1 MEQQNQTQSLDL
13 AATQKQIEQGIEKVK
28 MVEAKIAE
36 FREKSTAIAIAD
48 ENDKEGYKIATE
60 FLREV
65 RTTRTGLEAE
75 RKMVTK
81 PITEFK
87 KAVDEAYN
95 KCTDACA
102 EIEAP
107 IKARKDEIDQIKE
120 EEKKRKE
127 EEIAMRLNARISA
140 LQESGCTL
148 VDGYWC
154 VGNFS
159 VGVVDIQNITDEM
172 FLNNVLPVAV
182 KNHQEALE
190 AKRKEEEA
198 IAEAKR
204 KEEEGKRKMQEEL
217 EAIRKEKLELRKGVL
232 EALAMPHSLTDDMIA
247 TFTQE
252 QWQTAITTIKDAHNA
267 RLEAQKVLEEANR
280 IKAEKQAKIE
290 ARKAILPDA
299 PLDVLANYTD
309 VQFSLYVEEVKA
321 KREEENRFNALIQAR
336 GQRLNDIGLHYS
348 FSDKLYLYGG
358 VHIVDLNTIQSVTDG
373 EFEALLKEY
382 TKYIAQRKMEAET
395 ARKEAEAKEEQ
406 ERLNALSD
414 KKKIA
419 EFAQAVLVESKKINL
434 KKNQEEFERRVQD
447 FILSLKPLLP

>member
-1 MEQQNQTQSLDL
+1 MEQQNQPQSLNL
-13 AATQKQIEQGIEKVK
+13 VATQQQIEQGIQKVK

-36 FREKSTAIAIAD
+36 FKEKSTAIAIAD

-81 PITEFK
+81 PIMDFK

-107 IKARKDEIDQIKE
+107 IKARKDEIDAIKE

-127 EEIAMRLNARISA
+127 EEIALRLNARISA
-140 LQESGCTL
+140 LQDNGCVL
-148 VDGYWC
+148 MDGYWC

-172 FLNNVLPVAV
+172 FLNNVLPVAI
-182 KNHQEALE
+182 KNYQEMLE
-190 AKRKEEEA
+190 TKRKEEEA

-204 KEEEGKRKMQEEL
+204 KEEEEKRKMQAEL

-232 EALAMPHSLTDDMIA
+232 DALNMPHSLTDDMIA

-267 RLEAQKVLEEANR
+267 RLEAEKALEEANR
-280 IKAEKQAKIE
+280 IKAEKQARIE
-290 ARKAILPDA
+290 ARKAIFSDA
-299 PLDVLANYTD
+299 PIHVLADYTD
-309 VQFSLYVEEVKA
+309 EQFTQFVEEEKA
-321 KREEENRFNALIQAR
+321 KRAEAERINQLAQERGEVLNA
-336 GQRLNDIGLHYS
+336 IGMKYS
-348 FSDKLYLYGG
+348 FVDMGYSYEGVSRISLDALKTSTDAEFKALYSQAIL
-358 VHIVDLNTIQSVTDG
+358 DIQKHK
-373 EFEALLKEY
+373 EA
-382 TKYIAQRKMEAET
+382 QET
-395 ARKEAEAKEEQ
+395 ARKEAEAKAEQ

-414 KKKIA
+414 KKKIY
-419 EFAQAVLVESKKINL
+419 EFKESVLEQYKKIAL
-434 KKNQEEFERRVQD
+434 KKNTLKFDTLVND
-447 FILSLKPLLP
+447 FIVSLDSIV